1 MDTSSEEAI
10 KSPKVSFNSI
20 PGLLLLLLLLPSIPV
35 PMFRLCLDVSE
46 VEVKCRLHNMIVVG
60 VYGALILALWL
71 ASELLA

>member
-20 PGLLLLLLLLPSIPV
+20 PGLLLLLLLLPV